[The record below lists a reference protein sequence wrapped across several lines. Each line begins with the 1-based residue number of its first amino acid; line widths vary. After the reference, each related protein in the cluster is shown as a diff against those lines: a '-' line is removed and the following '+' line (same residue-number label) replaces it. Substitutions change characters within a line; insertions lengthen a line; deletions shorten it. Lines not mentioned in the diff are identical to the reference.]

1 MSLLAMGVS
10 HRSAPL
16 PVLERVALDADGV
29 RRLST
34 SVLTG
39 DQVAEAV
46 VLATCNRVEVYADV
60 ATFHGGLA
68 QLGEALSTTTGVP
81 LAQLK
86 DHLYVHY
93 ADRAVAHLFAVAC
106 GLDSM
111 AVGESQVLGQL
122 RTALRSAQQ
131 TGDAGRVLDNLVQ
144 QALRVGK
151 RAHAETGIDRAGASL
166 VDAALHRADRL
177 IGAVDQ
183 LDVLVVGAGSMS
195 ALAATAVHRAG
206 ARSITIANRTPEN
219 AARLAGAVG
228 GRAVGLAQ
236 LPAALAQADLV
247 ISCTGAVGHVVD
259 AGAVVAAAAS
269 RDGSRDQLY
278 VDLALP
284 RDVDPAVAAVPG
296 VHLADLEVLGTDLVG
311 QQVGADLEHVRS
323 LVDQEVADYLLARR
337 VQAVAP
343 TVAALRARAAE
354 VVSAELG
361 RFDQRLPD
369 VESAV
374 REEVQRTVHRVVEKL
389 LHAPTVRVK
398 ELASRSDGGSYELA
412 LRELFDLDP
421 KGVAA
426 VSDAESAV
434 SVPAVGT
441 WAASFGGP
449 TAQEA
454 LVVVPSDETGSPI
467 DAASVL
473 GRGETLRRAAG

>member
-1 MSLLAMGVS
+1 MSLLAIGVS

-16 PVLERVALDADGV
+16 TVLERVALDGEGV
-29 RRLST
+29 RRLSGA
-34 SVLTG
+34 VLAS

-68 QLGEALSTTTGVP
+68 ELGEALSASTGVP
-81 LAQLK
+81 LTELT

-122 RTALRSAQQ
+122 RTALRSAQES
-131 TGDAGRVLDNLVQ
+131 GDAGRVLDHLVQ

-166 VDAALHRADRL
+166 VDAALTRAEALLGPLD
-177 IGAVDQ
+177 G

-206 ARSITIANRTPEN
+206 VRSVTVANRTPEH

-228 GRAVGLAQ
+228 GVAVPLAE
-236 LPAALAQADLV
+236 LPSALAHADLV
-247 ISCTGAVGHVVD
+247 VSCTGAVGHVLD
-259 AGAVVAAAAS
+259 TATVAAASATRPS
-269 RDGSRDQLY
+269 GAGPQLY

-284 RDVDPAVAAVPG
+284 RDVDPAVAALAG
-296 VHLADLEVLGTDLVG
+296 VHVVDLAVLGSDLAGRQLGV
-311 QQVGADLEHVRS
+311 DLDRVRA
-323 LVDQEVADYLLARR
+323 LVDQEVSAYLVARR

-354 VVSAELG
+354 VVTAELG
-361 RFDQRLPD
+361 RLEQRLPD
-369 VESAV
+369 VDAAV

-398 ELASRSDGGSYELA
+398 ELASRTDGGSYELA

-421 KGVAA
+421 QGVAA
-426 VSDAESAV
+426 VSD
-434 SVPAVGT
+434 VPTGLDVGRVT
-441 WAASFGGP
+441 
-449 TAQEA
+449 T
-454 LVVVPSDETGSPI
+454 
-467 DAASVL
+467 
-473 GRGETLRRAAG
+473 

>member
-16 PVLERVALDADGV
+16 SVLERVALDADGV

-34 SVLTG
+34 SVLSG

-68 QLGEALSTTTGVP
+68 QLGEALSGATGVP
-81 LAQLK
+81 LAALK

-111 AVGESQVLGQL
+111 ALGESQVLGQL

-131 TGDAGRVLDNLVQ
+131 TGDAGRVLDHLVQ

-166 VDAALHRADRL
+166 IDAALQRADRL
-177 IGAVDQ
+177 LGPIGT

-195 ALAATAVHRAG
+195 ALAATSVHRAG
-206 ARSITIANRTPEN
+206 ARSVTVANRTPEN
-219 AARLAGAVG
+219 AVRLAGAVG
-228 GRAVGLAQ
+228 GRPVPLAD
-236 LPAALAQADLV
+236 LPAALVHADLV
-247 ISCTGAVGHVVD
+247 ISCTGAVGHVID
-259 AGAVVAAAAS
+259 AGAVAAATAR
-269 RDGSRDQLY
+269 RDALRDQLY

-284 RDVDPAVAAVPG
+284 RDVDPTVAAVPG
-296 VHLADLEVLGTDLVG
+296 VHLADLEVLG
-311 QQVGADLEHVRS
+311 ADLAGRQFGDDLERVRR
-323 LVDQEVADYLLARR
+323 LVDQEVTDYLVARR

-361 RFDQRLPD
+361 RLDQRLPGVD
-369 VESAV
+369 AAV
-374 REEVQRTVHRVVEKL
+374 RDEVQRTVHRVVEKL

-398 ELASRSDGGSYELA
+398 ELASRTDGGSYEMA

-421 KGVAA
+421 LGVAA
-426 VSDAESAV
+426 VSDAESAM
-434 SVPAVGT
+434 SP
-441 WAASFGGP
+441 
-449 TAQEA
+449 EA
-454 LVVVPSDETGSPI
+454 LGAITAG
-467 DAASVL
+467 L
-473 GRGETLRRAAG
+473 GRGQTLRRAAG